1 MQKDLVI
8 TKLSQD
14 PILNQVIEKIGIL
27 NYTPTTDFFVSIA
40 KSIVSQQLSTKA
52 ASTIWNRFTK
62 LFPDETVT
70 AQDLLSLDKEAIRST
85 GISYPK
91 AGYLLDL
98 AEKTVNGSL
107 QLNKLPDM
115 SDEEIITH
123 LTSVKGIGR
132 WTAEMLLMFALHRPD
147 ILTLDDLGIQIAFE
161 KLYKVKRGN
170 KQKMIKVASKWRP
183 YRTFACWY
191 LWASLDNK

>member
-70 AQDLLSLDKEAIRST
+70 SQDLLSLDKEAMRST

-91 AGYLLDL
+91 VGYLQDL
-98 AEKTVNGSL
+98 AKKTLDGTL
-107 QLNKLPDM
+107 QLNKLPEM
-115 SDEEIITH
+115 TDEDIITH
-123 LTSVKGIGR
+123 LVSVKGIGR

-147 ILTLDDLGIQIAFE
+147 ILPLDDLGIQNAFL
-161 KLYKVKRGN
+161 KLYKVKKGN
-170 KQKMIKVASKWRP
+170 KKKMVKLAQAWRP